1 VVWFTVAEMFGEVIG
16 DPARWISVADESVI
30 ARVWQFADGWA
41 GFSDAMDDVY
51 LAGVGACIAP
61 EELSLEMLLD
71 SNVHHFD
78 LGRPLLY
85 QQALSVSKAART
97 AGDRPTA
104 RPRRIRD
111 RPRLRGDGNHGRV
124 VSTAMPR

>member
-1 VVWFTVAEMFGEVIG
+1 M
-16 DPARWISVADESVI
+16 PARWISIADESVI

-51 LAGVGACIAP
+51 LAGVGACIAS

-71 SNVHHFD
+71 SSVHHFD

-85 QQALSVSKAART
+85 QQALAV
-97 AGDRPTA
+97 DRPGNF
-104 RPRRIRD
+104 
-111 RPRLRGDGNHGRV
+111 RG
-124 VSTAMPR
+124 TFLPT